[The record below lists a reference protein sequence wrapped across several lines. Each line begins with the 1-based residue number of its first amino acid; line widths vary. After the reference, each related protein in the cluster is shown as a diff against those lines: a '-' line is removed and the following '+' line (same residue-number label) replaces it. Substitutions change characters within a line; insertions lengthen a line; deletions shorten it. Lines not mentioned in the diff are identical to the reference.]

1 VRVTDKFE
9 ESKENKLE
17 YTEVFDSYT
26 GMVEKSLEDRLSK
39 KISVSMQYITY
50 VFVCGAYLP
59 VNVLV
64 QGFTMD
70 KLERIVVEKKGTIPW
85 Q

>member
-1 VRVTDKFE
+1 MRVTDKFE